1 MNNKALYTTFS
12 AICGCAG
19 SVAGFDSMPINF
31 LFPFYFN
38 GCHSAETSSFKKIS
52 NYTFKKCTYMLGNST
67 RHAAKMGG
75 KKFDSKPF
83 LSKAGSFH
91 DWWCWKERKMQKTN
105 SLEIHNIQFSHSKI
119 VP

>member
-19 SVAGFDSMPINF
+19 SVAGFNSMQINF
-31 LFPFYFN
+31 LCPFYFN
-38 GCHSAETSSFKKIS
+38 GYHGAETSSFKKIT

-67 RHAAKMGG
+67 RHAAKMGR

-91 DWWCWKERKMQKTN
+91 DWWCWNKRKMQKRI
-105 SLEIHNIQFSHSKI
+105 L
-119 VP
+119 